1 MDTFFCSLPVGAI
14 MKSYD
19 RSAYLFILP
28 NYLIYVIF
36 ILFPVFNV
44 IYLGFTKYS
53 FIDPPKFIGVKN
65 YTKLFHDAVFLL
77 AIQNTVLYWGI
88 TVGISMALGLLL
100 AVMLNRPR
108 KGVGFFRAAF
118 YVPNVLSLVAVA
130 LMWLWIYDPA
140 PRGVLNTLLMALN
153 FPVSDWLFNP
163 KIALSLVMVPGI
175 WTMVGFNMVVY
186 LAGLQTISGEYYEAA
201 RIEGASAV
209 QQFRFITFPLLKP
222 ITFFIFVMASIKS
235 FQVFDQIYIMTNGGP
250 ANATTTIAFE
260 IYQNGFQFYKM
271 GYAASM
277 SVILLGIVGLLTLV
291 NFTYGREGYEGN

>member
-1 MDTFFCSLPVGAI
+1 
-14 MKSYD
+14 MKTYD

-65 YTKLFHDAVFLL
+65 YTKLFHDAVFLQ

-88 TVGISMALGLLL
+88 TVGISMALGLLF

-140 PRGVLNTLLMALN
+140 PRGVLNTVLMALN
-153 FPVSDWLFNP
+153 LPVSDWLFNP
-163 KIALSLVMVPGI
+163 KIALPLVMVPGI

-271 GYAASM
+271 GYAAAM
-277 SVILLGIVGLLTLV
+277 SVILLGIVGVLTLV